1 MEPDVNVA
9 DEEFFAK
16 LEDVMARRKLND
28 SAVSQILGVPRTTVT
43 RWRQRTVIPHPLMRP
58 LIFEHLEKDA
68 RP

>member
-43 RWRQRTVIPHPLMRP
+43 RWRHPVG
-58 LIFEHLEKDA
+58 
-68 RP
+68 